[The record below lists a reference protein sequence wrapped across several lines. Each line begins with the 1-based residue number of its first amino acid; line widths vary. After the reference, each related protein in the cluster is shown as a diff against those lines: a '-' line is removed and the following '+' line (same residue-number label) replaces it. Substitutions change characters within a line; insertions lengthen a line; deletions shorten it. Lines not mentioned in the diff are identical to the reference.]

1 MAEEKDIGFSITA
14 SLIWEGWKNSNSL
27 FYYEKNWG
35 WRENWVTQL
44 VSGRGD
50 S

>member
-1 MAEEKDIGFSITA
+1 MAEEKDVGFSITA
-14 SLIWEGWKNSNSL
+14 SLIWEGWKNSNSS
-27 FYYEKNWG
+27 FYCRKTVAG
-35 WRENWVTQL
+35 ENWVTQL